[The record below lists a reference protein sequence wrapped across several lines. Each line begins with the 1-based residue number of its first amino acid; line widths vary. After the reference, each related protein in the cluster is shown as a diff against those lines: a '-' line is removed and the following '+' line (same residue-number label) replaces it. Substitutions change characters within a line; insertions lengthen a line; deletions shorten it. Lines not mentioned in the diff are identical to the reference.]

1 MPRDRGFTVI
11 ELLIVLAIIAIIAA
25 IAIPGLLNAKL
36 RAQSGAVIGEART
49 VYDAMKRYQVDF
61 SFYPDTMTLATFE
74 PLRSM
79 NLYEGQMVHYF
90 LGDAADAYG
99 SPDDLGPNQEF
110 WIEMTLK
117 QDPSIRFLVC
127 DSNDA
132 PLSGGAYL
140 DGVYK
145 FHNGVL
151 QPL

>member
-1 MPRDRGFTVI
+1 MRRDRGLTII
-11 ELLIVLAIIAIIAA
+11 ELLIVLAIIGIIAA
-25 IAIPGLLNAKL
+25 IAIPGLLSARL
-36 RAQSGAVIGEART
+36 RAQAGAVVGEART

-61 SFYPDTMTLATFE
+61 SFYPDTMALTTFE

-90 LGDAADAYG
+90 VGGAADAYG
-99 SPDDLGPNQEF
+99 SPDDLGQNQEF

-117 QDPSIRFLVC
+117 QDPSVRFLVC

-140 DGVYK
+140 DGIYK
-145 FHNGVL
+145 FQNGVL